1 MDVMQLLKRDHKI
14 VKNLFKEFKG
24 LSDRATQ
31 KKSDLVTH
39 ITQALAVH
47 AQVEEELVYPAFA
60 EQRSL
65 KGQVQEAI
73 EEHQVAKTLLAEL
86 AELPPE
92 DERYNAKVQVLS
104 EYVRHHVKEEEKELF
119 PRAQHR
125 FSAQR
130 LNTLGEQ
137 VEERRSAL
145 MGEGE
150 TLANRKKSGPKR
162 DTRQMA

>member
-1 MDVMQLLKRDHKI
+1 LHGRYSTSQKRSKI

-31 KKSDLVTH
+31 KQSDLVTH
-39 ITQALAVH
+39 ITQALTVH

-86 AELPPE
+86 DKLPPE
-92 DERYNAKVQVLS
+92 NEQYNAKVQVLC
-104 EYVRHHVKEEEKELF
+104 EYVMHHVQEEEKNCF
-119 PRAQHR
+119 PR
-125 FSAQR
+125 
-130 LNTLGEQ
+130 
-137 VEERRSAL
+137 RSTASPR
-145 MGEGE
+145 
-150 TLANRKKSGPKR
+150 N
-162 DTRQMA
+162 D